1 MEGLDLLKKD
11 WNKREKGFPEF
22 SENDIYGM
30 IHKRSSSIVKWIF
43 IISIL
48 EVLFWTGIQ
57 FLLVDDDYKKIVENY
72 HLGEFLQVST
82 IVHYTV
88 LVIFIVLFYLN
99 FQNISTGSSVKTLMN
114 NILKTRKI
122 VNYYVWYN
130 IIVMFISM
138 VFVWKNMITYDANL
152 NDVLEKSVSTGSETG
167 FWVGVLITMVL
178 MIAVA
183 GGILWLFYRLVYGI
197 LLKRLQK
204 NYQELERIEF

>member
-82 IVHYTV
+82 IVHYAV

>member
-1 MEGLDLLKKD
+1 MEGLDLLKRD

-22 SENDIYGM
+22 SEHDIYRM

-43 IISIL
+43 IISII
-48 EVLFWTGIQ
+48 EILFWTIIQ
-57 FLLVDDDYKKIVENY
+57 FLMVDDDYRKMVENY
-72 HLGEFLQVST
+72 HLAEFLKVST
-82 IVHYTV
+82 IVHYVV
-88 LVIFIVLFYLN
+88 LVAFVILFYFN
-99 FQNISTGSSVKTLMN
+99 FRNISTGSSVRILMN

-138 VFVWKNMITYDANL
+138 IFVWKNMITYDATL
-152 NDVLEKSVSTGSETG
+152 NDVFEKSVNSGSETG
-167 FWVGVLITMVL
+167 FWVGVLITMIV
-178 MIAVA
+178 MIALA

-204 NYQELERIEF
+204 NYKELERIEF

>member
-48 EVLFWTGIQ
+48 EILFWTGIQ

-82 IVHYTV
+82 IVHYAV

>member
-57 FLLVDDDYKKIVENY
+57 FLLVDDDYKKIVKNY

-82 IVHYTV
+82 IVHYAV

>member
-48 EVLFWTGIQ
+48 EILFWTGIQ
-57 FLLVDDDYKKIVENY
+57 FLLVDDDYKKIVKNY

-82 IVHYTV
+82 IVHYAV

>member
-11 WNKREKGFPEF
+11 WNKREKRFPEF

-82 IVHYTV
+82 IVHYAV

>member
-11 WNKREKGFPEF
+11 WNKREKEFPEF

-57 FLLVDDDYKKIVENY
+57 FLLVDDDYKKIVKNY

-82 IVHYTV
+82 IVHYAV

>member
-11 WNKREKGFPEF
+11 WNKKEKGFPEF

-48 EVLFWTGIQ
+48 EILFWTGIQ

-82 IVHYTV
+82 IVHYAV

>member
-48 EVLFWTGIQ
+48 EILFWTGIQ

>member
-48 EVLFWTGIQ
+48 EILFWTGIQ

-72 HLGEFLQVST
+72 HLSEFLQVST
-82 IVHYTV
+82 IVHYAV

>member
-72 HLGEFLQVST
+72 HLSEFLQVST
-82 IVHYTV
+82 IVHYAV